1 MYVIQLHFA
10 ANKARAK
17 DFMSAHNS
25 WLQQGFDDGVFILAG
40 SIDTAK
46 GGAIL
51 AHNESLIE
59 VTARIAQDPFV
70 QNDVVS
76 PKIIS
81 ISASKTDPRLA
92 FLAA

>member
-1 MYVIQLHFA
+1 MYVIQLYFS

-17 DFMSAHNS
+17 DFMSAHNN
-25 WLQQGFDDGVFILAG
+25 WLQQGFDDGVFVLAG

-46 GGAIL
+46 GGAML
-51 AHNESLIE
+51 AHNESLVE

-76 PKIIS
+76 PTIIS
-81 ISASKTDPRLA
+81 INTSKTDPRLA
-92 FLAA
+92 FLAS

>member
-51 AHNESLIE
+51 AHNESL
-59 VTARIAQDPFV
+59 
-70 QNDVVS
+70 
-76 PKIIS
+76 
-81 ISASKTDPRLA
+81 
-92 FLAA
+92 